1 MADQSQ
7 SAALKMVETEKKINK
22 AVNRKF
28 TPTQTIEKPGIFD
41 DGGGIDA
48 YKVGVGRLIWA
59 IVGVVFIIPI
69 SVIAGM
75 LGGVSRGLQDGIDL
89 VSDVYKTH
97 LGV

>member
-1 MADQSQ
+1 MAEQ
-7 SAALKMVETEKKINK
+7 SAAIKIADTKKKITRTI
-22 AVNRKF
+22 NRKF
-28 TPTQTIEKPGIFD
+28 SKTQPIVKPGMFD
-41 DGGGIDA
+41 DGGGLDA
-48 YKVGVGRLIWA
+48 YRIGVGRFIWA

-97 LGV
+97 LGL